1 MISRM
6 GFWKPQQI
14 TFVHPQTEL
23 LRMSTGTERVDLS
36 TFLIPTCVAVASLA
50 LLLLHISVSRFNA
63 EPADASGVVWTRLK
77 RQITTLGGPTIF
89 SFHLVRLLSCATLV
103 ALTITELVC
112 EKSSTSIALLCIFLY
127 TTALSLFS
135 LVTSYRWSQNSIR
148 HLNFVLCATLAVYVY
163 RDVYPLG
170 TFQLKPQDDPEGFLW
185 VKIGLLALAGVLV
198 PLCVP
203 TKYVAVDPKHP
214 KPPNPEQT
222 CSILSRLTFAF
233 IDSVIIKAY
242 YSPSLPYEDLPSL
255 SDYDY
260 AEYLKKKSFRYLD
273 PTIITKRR
281 NAFFSL
287 VRVFAWEFSVLSVIV
302 LLQAVLDFATPIGVK
317 NLLGYIE
324 TDGVDAFF
332 KPWVWIAWLFF
343 GPLLQTMASES
354 YLYITTRQTV
364 HAEAILTEVVLE
376 HALRIRVK
384 AETDD
389 KEDMKAP
396 DTSTSSNPSPSAS
409 ATSSLPGSGATTPS
423 PGSEDDRNTLQSD
436 THSRAA
442 THTTDVTDATDTTL
456 RLGSSSSSKVNK
468 SKVPSNP
475 LKALALT
482 KDSSKPS
489 KSDQS
494 EKAKN
499 ILGKLSNLVT
509 TDMQNIT
516 DGKEALRLII
526 HVPIQVALCVW
537 FLERVLGWSAFVGLA
552 MIIIL
557 FPVPG
562 YFTKLMQSRQKIKMK
577 KTDARIGVVTE
588 TLSVLRMVKFFGWES
603 LMDARIRDSREEEL
617 VYVKK
622 LRLLE
627 LATALSN
634 HIIPLSVMLVT
645 YATYTVVMKQELSAS
660 KVFSSMV
667 VFEKFSML
675 MWRVMYYVTQSVNAK
690 VSLDRVT
697 EFLYETELLDS
708 FQPQHSTTSAVH
720 TSHELAIPITAPPP
734 PSLPF
739 PTQEIGFRNVAFSW
753 SNDYSE
759 NLGNHQSGFSTPTS
773 THSEPLEHST
783 SSLNTRA
790 SQSKKRQFTLQIP
803 NEVIFQRNTINLIVG
818 STGSGKTSML
828 MALLGEMHYIP
839 RSSDFGESWFNLP
852 RTRGVAYAAQESWV
866 QNATIKENII
876 FDSPFSPS
884 RYQKVLY
891 QCALEKDLEL
901 FQAGDETEVGEK
913 GLTLSGGQKARVT
926 LARAI
931 YSSAEVLLLDDVLA
945 ALDVHTSKWIV
956 EKCFKGDLVKD
967 RTILMVT
974 HNISLTQSIAGFA
987 VSLKDGRVISQGNLL
1002 EVFGESEETKEIE
1015 TRLDDVEIEDTIET
1029 IEQIEDDIAAHQV
1042 GTTGSSED
1050 GGGNLKSKKLEGQG
1064 KLIVEEEVQIGNV
1077 GWPAVRLL
1085 LRGLGG
1091 NHVLIFVTSFFT
1103 CFLLSELAEIFQ
1115 TWFLGYWASQYE
1127 QKDPS
1132 DVNVIFYLVGYSF
1145 ILLFVVVMFALG
1157 YIIYLYAVLRAS
1169 RSIHKQLMRSVMGS
1183 TLRWLDTTPTSRV
1196 ITRATQDMRDVDGPL
1211 PNQLSSLIRLTIMM
1225 VGQFCSV
1232 IYFSPAFLFPGI
1244 LVSIAGALC
1253 GSIYIKAQLPI
1264 KRLQSNAK
1272 APVLAHFGT
1281 VMAGLVSVRAYGV
1294 QDRFIK
1300 ESLTRINYYSRPSR
1314 VFWNLNRWIDVRLD
1328 LLGNVFSSSLAAYL
1342 VYVSHGQASTIGF
1355 SLNMAVMFS
1364 SSILY
1369 YIRILN
1375 MFQVRANSLER
1386 INAYIEIEQEAKPTK
1401 EGVPPAYWPS
1411 GGDLRVENLSARYSP
1426 DGPQVLQGVN
1436 FHVKS
1441 GERIGVVGRTGSGK
1455 SSLMLS
1461 LLRCIYTDG
1470 EVYLD
1475 GIATSSINL
1484 DDLRTK
1490 ITIIP
1495 QMPELL
1501 SGTVRRNLDPF
1512 DQYDDAALYDA
1523 LRSAGL
1529 YSIQSEDEDAR
1540 VGLDTAV
1547 ASGGGNLSVGQRQ
1560 IIALA
1565 RAMVRESK
1573 LLILDEATSAIDYK
1587 TDAII
1592 QSSLRHELKGDVTL
1606 ITVAHRLQTIM
1617 DADKIMVLDA
1627 GRIVEYD
1634 SPKELLKKKSGH
1646 LKALVDE
1653 SADKE
1658 RLYRMAEGAT
1668 SQIEE

>member
-1 MISRM
+1 MDSTI
-6 GFWKPQQI
+6 GPQQM
-14 TFVHPQTEL
+14 TFVYSQGMS
-23 LRMSTGTERVDLS
+23 LRMAEEEVALS
-36 TFLIPTCVAVASLA
+36 AFLIPTCVAIASAA
-50 LLLLHISVSRFNA
+50 LLLLHISVSKTKSARL
-63 EPADASGVVWTRLK
+63 DASSRDSPSLK
-77 RQITTLGGPTIF
+77 RQITSLGGSTIF
-89 SFHLVRLLSCATLV
+89 AFYLVRLLACV
-103 ALTITELVC
+103 ALVVIGAIELVR
-112 EKSSTSIALLCIFLY
+112 KRSSVDTALICIFLY
-127 TTALSLFS
+127 TTILSLSS
-135 LVTSYRWSQNSIR
+135 LIASYRWSRNSIR
-148 HLNFVLCATLAVYVY
+148 HLNTVLCATLATYAY

-170 TFQLKPQDDPEGFLW
+170 TFKVVPQDGSDGSFTW
-185 VKIGLLALAGVLV
+185 VKIGLLFLAGVLV

-203 TKYVAVDPKHP
+203 RKYVPVDPKHP
-214 KPPNPEQT
+214 KTPNPEQT

-233 IDSVIIKAY
+233 MDSVIFKAY
-242 YSPSLPYEDLPSL
+242 HSPSLPYEDLPSL
-255 SDYDY
+255 ADYDH
-260 AEYLKKKSFRYLD
+260 AEYLKKRSFRHLD
-273 PTIITKRR
+273 PTIVTKRR

-287 VRVFAWEFSVLSVIV
+287 VRVFTWEFSVLSVLV
-302 LLQAVLDFATPIGVK
+302 LLQSVLDFATPVGVK

-324 TDGVDAFF
+324 TNGVNAVY
-332 KPWVWIAWLFF
+332 KPWVWIAWLFL

-354 YLYITTRQTV
+354 YLYITTRQVV
-364 HAEAILTEVVLE
+364 HAEAILTEVILE

-389 KEDMKAP
+389 GEDKKASEA
-396 DTSTSSNPSPSAS
+396 STSSYPSAS
-409 ATSSLPGSGATTPS
+409 ASPSQSESNMSTPPDSGDE
-423 PGSEDDRNTLQSD
+423 EDQKTVQSD

-442 THTTDVTDATDTTL
+442 TNATEATDASDTTL
-456 RLGSSSSSKVNK
+456 RPGSSSSSKVIK
-468 SKVPSNP
+468 SKEPS
-475 LKALALT
+475 KASALALIT
-482 KDSSKPS
+482 DSSKNP
-489 KSDQS
+489 KSQKINS
-494 EKAKN
+494 EKAKH

-526 HVPIQVALCVW
+526 QVPIQVALCVW

-552 MIIIL
+552 TIIIL
-557 FPVPG
+557 FPIPG

-588 TLSVLRMVKFFGWES
+588 TLSVLRMIKFFGWES
-603 LMDARIRDSREEEL
+603 LMGDRIKDAREEEL

-627 LATALSN
+627 LASGLSN
-634 HIIPLSVMLVT
+634 HVIPLVVMLVT

-667 VFEKFSML
+667 
-675 MWRVMYYVTQSVNAK
+675 NAK

-697 EFLYETELLDS
+697 EFLYETELLDT
-708 FQPQHSTTSAVH
+708 FQTHPHTTGSAA
-720 TSHELAIPITAPPP
+720 SDELGIPVNAPPP
-734 PSLPF
+734 SF
-739 PTQEIGFRNVAFSW
+739 PTQEIGFRNVAFIW
-753 SNDYSE
+753 SNDYS
-759 NLGNHQSGFSTPTS
+759 GNSDEYQSGLSTPTS
-773 THSEPLEHST
+773 TRSEPFEPSI
-783 SSLNTRA
+783 SSSITPT
-790 SQSKKRQFTLQIP
+790 SQSPRSIKRQFTLKVP
-803 NEVIFQRNTINLIVG
+803 DEVIFQRNTINLIVG

-828 MALLGEMHYIP
+828 MALLGEMHFIP
-839 RSSDFGESWFNLP
+839 RNSGIHQSWFNLP
-852 RTRGVAYAAQESWV
+852 RERGVAYAAQESWV

-876 FDSPFSPS
+876 FDSPFEAT
-884 RYQKVLY
+884 RYRQVLY

-967 RTILMVT
+967 RTILLVT
-974 HNISLTQSIAGFA
+974 HNTSLTHPIAGYV
-987 VSLKDGRVISQGNLL
+987 VSLKDGQVAKQGTVA
-1002 EVFGESEETKEIE
+1002 EVLGVSEREQV
-1015 TRLDDVEIEDTIET
+1015 DGPSVENVENVKTIET
-1029 IEQIEDDIAAHQV
+1029 IEQIEDEIAGNGEGD
-1042 GTTGSSED
+1042 GT
-1050 GGGNLKSKKLEGQG
+1050 KSKKSPPVEGQG
-1064 KLIVEEEVQIGNV
+1064 KLIVAEEIQIGNV

-1085 LRGLGG
+1085 IKGLGG
-1091 NHVLIFVTSFFT
+1091 EHVILFVASVFAS
-1103 CFLLSELAEIFQ
+1103 FLLSESAEIFQ
-1115 TWFLGYWASQYE
+1115 TWFLGIWASQYE
-1127 QKDPS
+1127 RKDPS
-1132 DVNVIFYLVGYSF
+1132 ESFHNPFLVCRILMYFVIAL
-1145 ILLFVVVMFALG
+1145 ILLFVVVTFAAG
-1157 YIIYLYAVLRAS
+1157 FIIYLYGVLRAS
-1169 RSIHKQLMRSVMGS
+1169 RSIHKQLMQSVLGS

-1211 PNQLSSLIRLTIMM
+1211 PNQISNLLRLTIMM
-1225 VGQFCSV
+1225 IGQFCSV
-1232 IYFSPAFLFPGI
+1232 IYFSPAFLLPGI
-1244 LVSIAGALC
+1244 LVSVAGALC

-1264 KRLQSNAK
+1264 KRIQSNAK
-1272 APVLAHFGT
+1272 APVLAH
-1281 VMAGLVSVRAYGV
+1281 LSVRAYGV
-1294 QDRFIK
+1294 QERFIK

-1328 LLGNVFSSSLAAYL
+1328 LLGNVFSASLAAYL
-1342 VYVSHGQASTIGF
+1342 VYVSHGQAATIGF

-1369 YIRILN
+1369 YIRIMN
-1375 MFQVRANSLER
+1375 MFQVRGILER
-1386 INAYIEIEQEAKPTK
+1386 INAYVEIEQEPKPTK

-1411 GGDLRVENLSARYSP
+1411 SGDLRVENLSARYSP
-1426 DGPQVLQGVN
+1426 DGPQVLQGIN
-1436 FHVKS
+1436 FHIKS

-1475 GIATSSINL
+1475 GISTSTINL

-1587 TDAII
+1587 TDAVI

-1634 SPKELLKKKSGH
+1634 SPAELLKNESGH
-1646 LKALVDE
+1646 LRALVDE

-1658 RLYRMAEGAT
+1658 HLYQMAGGVA
-1668 SQIEE
+1668 

>member
-1 MISRM
+1 MYILQQSVKLATKVRFFPHSTMDSTM
-6 GFWKPQQI
+6 GSQQMS
-14 TFVHPQTEL
+14 FMYSQGES
-23 LRMSTGTERVDLS
+23 LRMVKE
-36 TFLIPTCVAVASLA
+36 
-50 LLLLHISVSRFNA
+50 
-63 EPADASGVVWTRLK
+63 E
-77 RQITTLGGPTIF
+77 
-89 SFHLVRLLSCATLV
+89 V
-103 ALTITELVC
+103 AL
-112 EKSSTSIALLCIFLY
+112 
-127 TTALSLFS
+127 
-135 LVTSYRWSQNSIR
+135 
-148 HLNFVLCATLAVYVY
+148 
-163 RDVYPLG
+163 DVYPLG
-170 TFQLKPQDDPEGFLW
+170 KFKVVPQDGSDGSF
-185 VKIGLLALAGVLV
+185 
-198 PLCVP
+198 
-203 TKYVAVDPKHP
+203 TKYVPVDPKHP
-214 KPPNPEQT
+214 KTPNPEQT

-233 IDSVIIKAY
+233 MDSVILKAY

-255 SDYDY
+255 ADYDH
-260 AEYLKKKSFRYLD
+260 AEYLKKRSFRHLD
-273 PTIITKRR
+273 PTIVTKRR

-287 VRVFAWEFSVLSVIV
+287 VRVFTWEFSVLSVLV
-302 LLQAVLDFATPIGVK
+302 LLQSVLDFATPVGVK

-324 TDGVDAFF
+324 TNGVNAAF

-354 YLYITTRQTV
+354 YLYITTRQVV
-364 HAEAILTEVVLE
+364 HAEAILTEVILE

-389 KEDMKAP
+389 EDDQRA
-396 DTSTSSNPSPSAS
+396 SEAISSNYPSAS
-409 ATSSLPGSGATTPS
+409 ASPSQSESDSSTPPDSGDE
-423 PGSEDDRNTLQSD
+423 EDQRTLQSD

-442 THTTDVTDATDTTL
+442 TNATEATDATDTTL
-456 RLGSSSSSKVNK
+456 RPGSSSSSKVIK
-468 SKVPSNP
+468 SKEPS
-475 LKALALT
+475 KVSALALT
-482 KDSSKPS
+482 TDSSKNP
-489 KSDQS
+489 KSQKIKS

-526 HVPIQVALCVW
+526 QVPIQVALCVW
-537 FLERVLGWSAFVGLA
+537 FLERVLGW
-552 MIIIL
+552 
-557 FPVPG
+557 
-562 YFTKLMQSRQKIKMK
+562 RIK
-577 KTDARIGVVTE
+577 DA
-588 TLSVLRMVKFFGWES
+588 
-603 LMDARIRDSREEEL
+603 REEEL

-627 LATALSN
+627 LASGLSN
-634 HIIPLSVMLVT
+634 HVIPLIVMLVT

-675 MWRVMYYVTQSVNAK
+675 MWRVMHYVNQSVNAK

-697 EFLYETELLDS
+697 EFLYETELLDT
-708 FQPQHSTTSAVH
+708 FQTHPHTTGSAA
-720 TSHELAIPITAPPP
+720 SDELGIPVTAPPP
-734 PSLPF
+734 PF
-739 PTQEIGFRNVAFSW
+739 PTQEIGFRNVTFSW
-753 SNDYSE
+753 SNDYSGHSDE
-759 NLGNHQSGFSTPTS
+759 YQSGLSTPTS
-773 THSEPLEHST
+773 TRSEPFEPSI
-783 SSLNTRA
+783 SSSITPT
-790 SQSKKRQFTLQIP
+790 SQSPRSIKRQFTLKIP
-803 NEVIFQRNTINLIVG
+803 DEVIFQRNTINLIVG

-828 MALLGEMHYIP
+828 MALLGEMHFIP
-839 RSSDFGESWFNLP
+839 HNSGLHQPWFNLP
-852 RTRGVAYAAQESWV
+852 RGRGVAYAAQESWV

-876 FDSPFSPS
+876 FDSPFEAT
-884 RYQKVLY
+884 RYRQVLH

-967 RTILMVT
+967 RTILLVT
-974 HNISLTQSIAGFA
+974 HNTSLTHPIAGYV
-987 VSLKDGRVISQGNLL
+987 VSLKDGQVAKQGTVA
-1002 EVFGESEETKEIE
+1002 EVLGVSEIE
-1015 TRLDDVEIEDTIET
+1015 QVDGSSAENVENVETIET
-1029 IEQIEDDIAAHQV
+1029 IEQIEDEIAGNHDGSGGSNGEGD
-1042 GTTGSSED
+1042 GT
-1050 GGGNLKSKKLEGQG
+1050 KSKKSPPVEGQG
-1064 KLIVEEEVQIGNV
+1064 KLIVAEEIQIGNV

-1085 LRGLGG
+1085 IKGLGG
-1091 NHVLIFVTSFFT
+1091 QHVILFVASVFAS
-1103 CFLLSELAEIFQ
+1103 FLLSESAEIFQ
-1115 TWFLGYWASQYE
+1115 TWFLGIWASQYE
-1127 QKDPS
+1127 RKDPS
-1132 DVNVIFYLVGYSF
+1132 EVDVVFYLVGYSL
-1145 ILLFVVVMFALG
+1145 ILLFVVVTFAVG
-1157 YIIYLYAVLRAS
+1157 FIIYLYGVLRAS
-1169 RSIHKQLMRSVMGS
+1169 RSIHKQLMQSVLGS

-1196 ITRATQDMRDVDGPL
+1196 ITRATQDMRD
-1211 PNQLSSLIRLTIMM
+1211 
-1225 VGQFCSV
+1225 GQFCSV
-1232 IYFSPAFLFPGI
+1232 IYFSPAFLVPGI
-1244 LVSIAGALC
+1244 LVSVAGALC

-1264 KRLQSNAK
+1264 KRIQSNAK

-1294 QDRFIK
+1294 QERFIK

-1328 LLGNVFSSSLAAYL
+1328 LLGNVFSASLAAYL
-1342 VYVSHGQASTIGF
+1342 VYISHGQAATIGF

-1369 YIRILN
+1369 YIRIMN

-1386 INAYIEIEQEAKPTK
+1386 INAYIEIEQEPKPTK

-1411 GGDLRVENLSARYSP
+1411 SGDLRVENLSARYSP
-1426 DGPQVLQGVN
+1426 DGPQVLQGIN
-1436 FHVKS
+1436 FHIKS

-1475 GIATSSINL
+1475 GLSTSTINL

-1587 TDAII
+1587 TDAVI

-1634 SPKELLKKKSGH
+1634 SPEELLKNESGH
-1646 LKALVDE
+1646 LRALVDE

-1658 RLYRMAEGAT
+1658 HLYQMAGGVAT
-1668 SQIEE
+1668 

>member
-1 MISRM
+1 MDSTM
-6 GFWKPQQI
+6 GSQQMS
-14 TFVHPQTEL
+14 FMYSQGES
-23 LRMSTGTERVDLS
+23 LRMVKEEVALS
-36 TFLIPTCVAVASLA
+36 AFLIPTCVAIASAA
-50 LLLLHISVSRFNA
+50 LMLLHISVSQTKSAR
-63 EPADASGVVWTRLK
+63 PDASSRDSPSLR
-77 RQITTLGGPTIF
+77 RQITTLGGSTIF
-89 SFHLVRLLSCATLV
+89 AFYFVRLLSCV
-103 ALTITELVC
+103 ALVVIGTIELVRSR
-112 EKSSTSIALLCIFLY
+112 SSVDTALIFIFLY
-127 TTALSLFS
+127 TTILSLSS
-135 LVTSYRWSQNSIR
+135 LIASYRWSRNSIR
-148 HLNFVLCATLAVYVY
+148 HLNTVLCATFATYAY

-170 TFQLKPQDDPEGFLW
+170 KFKVVPQDGSDGSFTW
-185 VKIGLLALAGVLV
+185 VKVGLLFLAGVLV

-203 TKYVAVDPKHP
+203 RKYVPVDPKHP
-214 KPPNPEQT
+214 KTPNPEQT

-233 IDSVIIKAY
+233 MDSVILKAY

-255 SDYDY
+255 ADYDH
-260 AEYLKKKSFRYLD
+260 AEYLKKRSFRHLD
-273 PTIITKRR
+273 PTIVTKRR

-287 VRVFAWEFSVLSVIV
+287 VRVFTWEFSVLSVLV
-302 LLQAVLDFATPIGVK
+302 LLQSVLDFATPVGVK

-324 TDGVDAFF
+324 TNGVNATF

-354 YLYITTRQTV
+354 YLYITTRQVV
-364 HAEAILTEVVLE
+364 HAEAILTEVILE

-389 KEDMKAP
+389 EDDQKA
-396 DTSTSSNPSPSAS
+396 SEAISSNYPSAS
-409 ATSSLPGSGATTPS
+409 ASPSQSESDSSTPPDSGDE
-423 PGSEDDRNTLQSD
+423 EDQRTLQSD

-442 THTTDVTDATDTTL
+442 TNATEATDATDTTL
-456 RLGSSSSSKVNK
+456 RPGSSSSSKVIK
-468 SKVPSNP
+468 SKEPS
-475 LKALALT
+475 KVSALALT
-482 KDSSKPS
+482 TDSSKNP
-489 KSDQS
+489 KSQKIKS

-526 HVPIQVALCVW
+526 QVPIQVALCVW

-552 MIIIL
+552 TIIIL
-557 FPVPG
+557 FPIPG
-562 YFTKLMQSRQKIKMK
+562 YFTKLMQSRQKIKMR

-603 LMDARIRDSREEEL
+603 LMGDRIKDAREEEL

-627 LATALSN
+627 LASGLSN
-634 HIIPLSVMLVT
+634 HVIPLIVMLVT

-675 MWRVMYYVTQSVNAK
+675 MWRVMHYVNQSVNAK

-697 EFLYETELLDS
+697 EFLYETELLDT
-708 FQPQHSTTSAVH
+708 FQTHPHTTGSAA
-720 TSHELAIPITAPPP
+720 SDELGIPVTAPPP
-734 PSLPF
+734 PF
-739 PTQEIGFRNVAFSW
+739 PTQEIGFRNVTFSW
-753 SNDYSE
+753 SNDYSGHSDE
-759 NLGNHQSGFSTPTS
+759 YQSGLSTPTS
-773 THSEPLEHST
+773 TRSEPFEPSI
-783 SSLNTRA
+783 SSSITPT
-790 SQSKKRQFTLQIP
+790 SQSPRSIKRQFTLKIP
-803 NEVIFQRNTINLIVG
+803 DEVIFQRNTINLIVG

-828 MALLGEMHYIP
+828 MALLGEMHFIP
-839 RSSDFGESWFNLP
+839 HNSGLHQPWFNLP
-852 RTRGVAYAAQESWV
+852 RGRGVAYAAQESWV

-876 FDSPFSPS
+876 FDSPFETT
-884 RYQKVLY
+884 RYRQVLY

-967 RTILMVT
+967 RTILLVT
-974 HNISLTQSIAGFA
+974 HNTSLTHPIAGYV
-987 VSLKDGRVISQGNLL
+987 VSLKDGQVAKQGTVA
-1002 EVFGESEETKEIE
+1002 EVLGVSEIE
-1015 TRLDDVEIEDTIET
+1015 QVDGSSAENVENVETIET
-1029 IEQIEDDIAAHQV
+1029 IEQIEDEIAGNHDGSGGSNGEGD
-1042 GTTGSSED
+1042 GT
-1050 GGGNLKSKKLEGQG
+1050 KSKKSPPVEGQG
-1064 KLIVEEEVQIGNV
+1064 KLIVAEEIQIGNV

-1085 LRGLGG
+1085 IKGLGG
-1091 NHVLIFVTSFFT
+1091 QHVILFVASVFAS
-1103 CFLLSELAEIFQ
+1103 FLLSESAEIFQ
-1115 TWFLGYWASQYE
+1115 TWFLGIWASQYE
-1127 QKDPS
+1127 RKDPS
-1132 DVNVIFYLVGYSF
+1132 EVDVVFYLVGYSL
-1145 ILLFVVVMFALG
+1145 ILLFVVVTFAVG
-1157 YIIYLYAVLRAS
+1157 FIIYLYGVLRAS
-1169 RSIHKQLMRSVMGS
+1169 RSIHKQLMQSVLGS

-1211 PNQLSSLIRLTIMM
+1211 PNQISNLLRLTIMM
-1225 VGQFCSV
+1225 IGQFCSV
-1232 IYFSPAFLFPGI
+1232 IYFSPAFLVPGI
-1244 LVSIAGALC
+1244 LVSVAGALC

-1264 KRLQSNAK
+1264 KRIQSNAK

-1294 QDRFIK
+1294 QERFIK

-1328 LLGNVFSSSLAAYL
+1328 LLGNVFSASLAAYL
-1342 VYVSHGQASTIGF
+1342 VYISHGQAATIGF

-1369 YIRILN
+1369 YIRIMN

-1386 INAYIEIEQEAKPTK
+1386 INAYIEIEQEPKPTK

-1411 GGDLRVENLSARYSP
+1411 SGDLRVENLSARYSP
-1426 DGPQVLQGVN
+1426 DGPQVLQGIN
-1436 FHVKS
+1436 FHIKS

-1475 GIATSSINL
+1475 GLSTSTINL

-1587 TDAII
+1587 TDAVI

-1634 SPKELLKKKSGH
+1634 SPEELLKNESGH
-1646 LKALVDE
+1646 LRALVDE

-1658 RLYRMAEGAT
+1658 HLYQMAGGVAT
-1668 SQIEE
+1668 

>member
-1 MISRM
+1 M
-6 GFWKPQQI
+6 GAVI
-14 TFVHPQTEL
+14 IE
-23 LRMSTGTERVDLS
+23 LS
-36 TFLIPTCVAVASLA
+36 TFLIPTCVAIASAA
-50 LLLLHISVSRFNA
+50 LLLLHISVSKTKSARL
-63 EPADASGVVWTRLK
+63 DASSRDSPSLK
-77 RQITTLGGPTIF
+77 RQITSLGGSTIF
-89 SFHLVRLLSCATLV
+89 AFYLVRLLACV
-103 ALTITELVC
+103 ALVVIGAIELVM
-112 EKSSTSIALLCIFLY
+112 KRSSVDTALICIFLQLY
-127 TTALSLFS
+127 TTILSLSS
-135 LVTSYRWSQNSIR
+135 LIASYRWSRNSIR
-148 HLNFVLCATLAVYVY
+148 HLNTVLCATLATYAY

-170 TFQLKPQDDPEGFLW
+170 TFRVVPQDGSDGSFTW
-185 VKIGLLALAGVLV
+185 VKIGLLFLAGVLV

-203 TKYVAVDPKHP
+203 RKYVPVDPKHP
-214 KPPNPEQT
+214 KTPNPEQT

-233 IDSVIIKAY
+233 MDSVIFKAY
-242 YSPSLPYEDLPSL
+242 HSPSLPYEDLPSL
-255 SDYDY
+255 ADYDH
-260 AEYLKKKSFRYLD
+260 AEYLKKRSFRHLD
-273 PTIITKRR
+273 PTIVTKRR

-287 VRVFAWEFSVLSVIV
+287 VRVFTWEFSVLSVLV
-302 LLQAVLDFATPIGVK
+302 LLQSVLDFATPVGVK

-324 TDGVDAFF
+324 TNGVNAVY
-332 KPWVWIAWLFF
+332 KPWVWIAWLFL

-354 YLYITTRQTV
+354 YLYITTRQVV
-364 HAEAILTEVVLE
+364 HAEAILTEVILE

-389 KEDMKAP
+389 GEDKKASEA
-396 DTSTSSNPSPSAS
+396 STSSYPSAS
-409 ATSSLPGSGATTPS
+409 ASPSRSESNMSTPLDSGDE
-423 PGSEDDRNTLQSD
+423 EDQKTVQSD

-442 THTTDVTDATDTTL
+442 TNATEATDATDTTL
-456 RLGSSSSSKVNK
+456 RPGSSSSSKVIK
-468 SKVPSNP
+468 SKEPS
-475 LKALALT
+475 KASALALIT
-482 KDSSKPS
+482 DSSKNP
-489 KSDQS
+489 KSQKINS
-494 EKAKN
+494 EKAKH

-526 HVPIQVALCVW
+526 QVPIQVALCVW

-552 MIIIL
+552 TIIIL
-557 FPVPG
+557 FPIPG

-588 TLSVLRMVKFFGWES
+588 TLSVLRMIKFFGWES
-603 LMDARIRDSREEEL
+603 LMGDRIKDAREEEL

-627 LATALSN
+627 LASGLSN
-634 HIIPLSVMLVT
+634 HVIPLVVMLVT

-660 KVFSSMV
+660 KVFS
-667 VFEKFSML
+667 ML
-675 MWRVMYYVTQSVNAK
+675 HKLCSYRIFQGFGFQVLYIFITHCLFKTGITSTSSRLIMDNVNAK

-697 EFLYETELLDS
+697 EFLYETELLDT
-708 FQPQHSTTSAVH
+708 FQTHPHTTGSAA
-720 TSHELAIPITAPPP
+720 SDELGIPVNAPPP
-734 PSLPF
+734 PF
-739 PTQEIGFRNVAFSW
+739 PTQEIGFRNSPR
-753 SNDYSE
+753 SI
-759 NLGNHQSGFSTPTS
+759 
-773 THSEPLEHST
+773 
-783 SSLNTRA
+783 
-790 SQSKKRQFTLQIP
+790 KRQFTLKVP
-803 NEVIFQRNTINLIVG
+803 DEVIFQRNTINLIVG

-828 MALLGEMHYIP
+828 MALLGEMHFIP
-839 RSSDFGESWFNLP
+839 RNSGIHQSWFNLP
-852 RTRGVAYAAQESWV
+852 RERGVAYAAQESWV

-876 FDSPFSPS
+876 FDSPFEAT
-884 RYQKVLY
+884 RYRQVLY

-967 RTILMVT
+967 RTILLVT
-974 HNISLTQSIAGFA
+974 HNTSLTHPIAGYV
-987 VSLKDGRVISQGNLL
+987 VSLKDGQVAKQGTVA
-1002 EVFGESEETKEIE
+1002 EVLGVSEREQV
-1015 TRLDDVEIEDTIET
+1015 DGPSVENVENVKTIET
-1029 IEQIEDDIAAHQV
+1029 IEQIEDEIAGNGEGD
-1042 GTTGSSED
+1042 GT
-1050 GGGNLKSKKLEGQG
+1050 KSKKSPPVEGQG
-1064 KLIVEEEVQIGNV
+1064 KLIVAEEIQIGNV

-1085 LRGLGG
+1085 IKGLGG
-1091 NHVLIFVTSFFT
+1091 EHVILFVASVFAS
-1103 CFLLSELAEIFQ
+1103 FLLSESAEIFQ
-1115 TWFLGYWASQYE
+1115 TWFLGIWAT
-1127 QKDPS
+1127 
-1132 DVNVIFYLVGYSF
+1132 L
-1145 ILLFVVVMFALG
+1145 ILLFVVVTFAAG
-1157 YIIYLYAVLRAS
+1157 FIIYLYGVLRAS
-1169 RSIHKQLMRSVMGS
+1169 RSIHKQLMQSVLGS

-1211 PNQLSSLIRLTIMM
+1211 PNQISNLLRLTIMM
-1225 VGQFCSV
+1225 IGQFCSV
-1232 IYFSPAFLFPGI
+1232 IYFSPAFLLPGI
-1244 LVSIAGALC
+1244 LVSVAGALC

-1264 KRLQSNAK
+1264 KRIQSNAK
-1272 APVLAHFGT
+1272 APVLAH
-1281 VMAGLVSVRAYGV
+1281 LSVRAYGV
-1294 QDRFIK
+1294 QERFIK

-1328 LLGNVFSSSLAAYL
+1328 LLGNVFSASLAAYL
-1342 VYVSHGQASTIGF
+1342 VYVSHGQAATIGF

-1369 YIRILN
+1369 YIRIMN
-1375 MFQVRANSLER
+1375 MFQVRGILER
-1386 INAYIEIEQEAKPTK
+1386 INAYVEIEQEPKPTK

-1411 GGDLRVENLSARYSP
+1411 SGDLRVENLSARYSP
-1426 DGPQVLQGVN
+1426 DGPQVLQGIN
-1436 FHVKS
+1436 FHIKS

-1475 GIATSSINL
+1475 GISTSTINL

-1587 TDAII
+1587 TDAVI

-1634 SPKELLKKKSGH
+1634 SPAELLKNESGH
-1646 LKALVDE
+1646 LRALVDE

-1658 RLYRMAEGAT
+1658 HLYQMAGGVA
-1668 SQIEE
+1668 

>member
-1 MISRM
+1 MAKVGVVELQISR
-6 GFWKPQQI
+6 
-14 TFVHPQTEL
+14 
-23 LRMSTGTERVDLS
+23 
-36 TFLIPTCVAVASLA
+36 
-50 LLLLHISVSRFNA
+50 
-63 EPADASGVVWTRLK
+63 
-77 RQITTLGGPTIF
+77 LGGPAIF
-89 SFHLVRLLSCATLV
+89 VFYFIRLLACLALV
-103 ALTITELVC
+103 GINVTQLV
-112 EKSSTSIALLCIFLY
+112 Y
-127 TTALSLFS
+127 TTILSFS
-135 LVTSYRWSQNSIR
+135 SLSASYRWSRNSTR
-148 HLNFVLCATLAVYVY
+148 HLNTILCVTLAVYAY

-170 TFQLKPQDDPEGFLW
+170 TFKLEHQDGSDGGLLW
-185 VKIGLLALAGVLV
+185 VKIGLLVLAGVIV

-203 TKYVAVDPKHP
+203 RKYVPVDPKHP
-214 KPPNPEQT
+214 KPPNAEQT

-233 IDSVIIKAY
+233 MDTVIIKAY
-242 YSPSLPYEDLPSL
+242 HSPSLPYDDLPPL
-255 SDYDY
+255 ADYDH
-260 AEYLKKKSFRYLD
+260 AEYLKKKSFRHLD
-273 PTIITKRR
+273 PTIVTKRR

-287 VRVFAWEFSVLSVIV
+287 VRVFTWEFSILSVLV

-324 TDGVDAFF
+324 TNGVDASF
-332 KPWVWIAWLFF
+332 KPWVWILWLFV

-354 YLYITTRQTV
+354 YLYISTRQVV
-364 HAEAILTEVVLE
+364 HAEAILTEVILE

-384 AETDD
+384 AETDAKDD
-389 KEDMKAP
+389 KKTLEI
-396 DTSTSSNPSPSAS
+396 SNSSNSSPSPSAS
-409 ATSSLPGSGATTPS
+409 AAGSRFDSGTTTPS
-423 PGSEDDRNTLQSD
+423 PDSGQEDNDDQRTLQSD
-436 THSRAA
+436 AHSRATTNA
-442 THTTDVTDATDTTL
+442 TEATDATDRTL
-456 RLGSSSSSKVNK
+456 RPRSSSSSKLIK
-468 SKVPSNP
+468 SKSASEPSTLGP
-475 LKALALT
+475 T
-482 KDSSKPS
+482 KDPKDLSRTS
-489 KSDQS
+489 KSRKPDS
-494 EKAKN
+494 EKAKS

-526 HVPIQVALCVW
+526 YVPSQVALCVW

-562 YFTKLMQSRQKIKMK
+562 YFTKLLQSRQKTKMK

-603 LMDARIRDSREEEL
+603 LMNDRIQDAREEEL
-617 VYVKK
+617 IYVKK

-627 LATALSN
+627 LASSLSN
-634 HIIPLSVMLVT
+634 SLFSSQ
-645 YATYTVVMKQELSAS
+645 TVVMKQKLSAS
-660 KVFSSMV
+660 KVFSSM
-667 VFEKFSML
+667 
-675 MWRVMYYVTQSVNAK
+675 VNAK

-697 EFLYETELLDS
+697 EFLYETELLDN
-708 FQPQHSTTSAVH
+708 FQQRHSTNSIA
-720 TSHELAIPITAPPP
+720 LANDEPAIQVTASPPP
-734 PSLPF
+734 IPSF
-739 PTQEIGFRNVAFSW
+739 PTQAIGFHNVAFSW

-759 NLGNHQSGFSTPTS
+759 NSEDYESGFSTPTS
-773 THSEPLEHST
+773 TRSFGPSIT
-783 SSLNTRA
+783 SLNTR
-790 SQSKKRQFTLQIP
+790 SLHSKKRQFTLRIP
-803 NEVIFQRNTINLIVG
+803 DEVIFQKNAINLIVG

-828 MALLGEMHYIP
+828 MALLGEMHYVP
-839 RSSDFGESWFNLP
+839 RSSDLGESWFNLP
-852 RTRGVAYAAQESWV
+852 KGRGVGYAAQESWV

-876 FDSPFSPS
+876 FDSPFEAS
-884 RYQKVLY
+884 RYHKVLY
-891 QCALEKDLEL
+891 QCALERDLEL

-926 LARAI
+926 LARAV
-931 YSSAEVLLLDDVLA
+931 YSSADVLLLDDVLA

-974 HNISLTQSIAGFA
+974 HNISLTRSIAGFV
-987 VSLKDGRVISQGNLL
+987 VSLKDGHVVRQGTVL
-1002 EVFGESEETKEIE
+1002 EVLGVSEKEQIEELETKE
-1015 TRLDDVEIEDTIET
+1015 TIET
-1029 IEQIEDDIAAHQV
+1029 IEQIEDEIAANQDE
-1042 GTTGSSED
+1042 SSRT
-1050 GGGNLKSKKLEGQG
+1050 KSKNSPPVEGQG
-1064 KLIVEEEVQIGNV
+1064 KLIVAEEVQIGNV

-1085 LRGLGG
+1085 LEGLGG
-1091 NHVLIFVTSFFT
+1091 KHVVLFVTSFFT
-1103 CFLLSELAEIFQ
+1103 SFLMSELAEIFQ

-1132 DVNVIFYLVGYSF
+1132 EVNVVFYLVGYSL
-1145 ILLFVVVMFALG
+1145 ILLFVIVMFTCG
-1157 YIIYLYAVLRAS
+1157 FIIYLYAVLRAS
-1169 RSIHKQLMRSVMGS
+1169 RSIHKQLVQSVLGS

-1211 PNQLSSLIRLTIMM
+1211 PNQLSSLVRLTIMM

-1244 LVSIAGALC
+1244 LVSLAGALC

-1264 KRLQSNAK
+1264 KRVQSNAK

-1294 QDRFIK
+1294 QERFIK

-1328 LLGNVFSSSLAAYL
+1328 FLGNVFSASLAAYL
-1342 VYVSHGQASTIGF
+1342 VYVSKGRAATIGF

-1364 SSILY
+1364 SSILF

-1375 MFQVRANSLER
+1375 MFQVRGILER
-1386 INAYIEIEQEAKPTK
+1386 INAYIEIEQEPKPTR

-1411 GGDLRVENLSARYSP
+1411 SGELRVVNLSARYSP
-1426 DGPQVLQGVN
+1426 DGPQVLQGIN
-1436 FHVKS
+1436 FQINS

-1475 GIATSSINL
+1475 GVRTSSINL

-1490 ITIIP
+1490 ITVIP

-1540 VGLDTAV
+1540 VSLDTAV

-1573 LLILDEATSAIDYK
+1573 LLILDEATSAIDYR
-1587 TDAII
+1587 TDAVI

-1634 SPKELLKKKSGH
+1634 SPKELLKNKSGH
-1646 LKALVDE
+1646 LRALVDE

-1658 RLYRMAEGAT
+1658 YLYRMAEGVEGVA
-1668 SQIEE
+1668 SPA

>member
-1 MISRM
+1 S
-6 GFWKPQQI
+6 
-14 TFVHPQTEL
+14 
-23 LRMSTGTERVDLS
+23 
-36 TFLIPTCVAVASLA
+36 
-50 LLLLHISVSRFNA
+50 
-63 EPADASGVVWTRLK
+63 
-77 RQITTLGGPTIF
+77 
-89 SFHLVRLLSCATLV
+89 
-103 ALTITELVC
+103 
-112 EKSSTSIALLCIFLY
+112 
-127 TTALSLFS
+127 
-135 LVTSYRWSQNSIR
+135 
-148 HLNFVLCATLAVYVY
+148 
-163 RDVYPLG
+163 
-170 TFQLKPQDDPEGFLW
+170 
-185 VKIGLLALAGVLV
+185 
-198 PLCVP
+198 
-203 TKYVAVDPKHP
+203 
-214 KPPNPEQT
+214 
-222 CSILSRLTFAF
+222 
-233 IDSVIIKAY
+233 
-242 YSPSLPYEDLPSL
+242 
-255 SDYDY
+255 
-260 AEYLKKKSFRYLD
+260 
-273 PTIITKRR
+273 
-281 NAFFSL
+281 
-287 VRVFAWEFSVLSVIV
+287 
-302 LLQAVLDFATPIGVK
+302 
-317 NLLGYIE
+317 
-324 TDGVDAFF
+324 
-332 KPWVWIAWLFF
+332 
-343 GPLLQTMASES
+343 
-354 YLYITTRQTV
+354 
-364 HAEAILTEVVLE
+364 
-376 HALRIRVK
+376 
-384 AETDD
+384 
-389 KEDMKAP
+389 
-396 DTSTSSNPSPSAS
+396 
-409 ATSSLPGSGATTPS
+409 
-423 PGSEDDRNTLQSD
+423 
-436 THSRAA
+436 
-442 THTTDVTDATDTTL
+442 
-456 RLGSSSSSKVNK
+456 
-468 SKVPSNP
+468 
-475 LKALALT
+475 
-482 KDSSKPS
+482 
-489 KSDQS
+489 
-494 EKAKN
+494 
-499 ILGKLSNLVT
+499 
-509 TDMQNIT
+509 
-516 DGKEALRLII
+516 
-526 HVPIQVALCVW
+526 
-537 FLERVLGWSAFVGLA
+537 
-552 MIIIL
+552 
-557 FPVPG
+557 
-562 YFTKLMQSRQKIKMK
+562 
-577 KTDARIGVVTE
+577 
-588 TLSVLRMVKFFGWES
+588 
-603 LMDARIRDSREEEL
+603 
-617 VYVKK
+617 
-622 LRLLE
+622 
-627 LATALSN
+627 

-667 VFEKFSML
+667 VLRSSVCECLVTLFSRDVL
-675 MWRVMYYVTQSVNAK
+675 LEIVVNAK

-708 FQPQHSTTSAVH
+708 FQPQHPTTSAVP

-987 VSLKDGRVISQGNLL
+987 VSLKDGRVISQGNVL
-1002 EVFGESEETKEIE
+1002 EVFGESEETKQIE
-1015 TRLDDVEIEDTIET
+1015 ARLDDVETGDTFET
-1029 IEQIEDDIAAHQV
+1029 IEQIEDDIAAHQ
-1042 GTTGSSED
+1042 
-1050 GGGNLKSKKLEGQG
+1050 KLEGQG

-1375 MFQVRANSLER
+1375 MFQVRGMFSLER
-1386 INAYIEIEQEAKPTK
+1386 INAYIEIEQEPKPTK

-1490 ITIIP
+1490 ITVIP

-1658 RLYRMAEGAT
+1658 RLHRMAEGAT

>member
-1 MISRM
+1 MDSTM
-6 GFWKPQQI
+6 GSQQMS
-14 TFVHPQTEL
+14 FMYSQGES
-23 LRMSTGTERVDLS
+23 LRMVKEEVALS
-36 TFLIPTCVAVASLA
+36 TFLIPTCVAIASAA
-50 LLLLHISVSRFNA
+50 LMLLHISVSQ
-63 EPADASGVVWTRLK
+63 TK
-77 RQITTLGGPTIF
+77 R
-89 SFHLVRLLSCATLV
+89 
-103 ALTITELVC
+103 
-112 EKSSTSIALLCIFLY
+112 
-127 TTALSLFS
+127 
-135 LVTSYRWSQNSIR
+135 
-148 HLNFVLCATLAVYVY
+148 
-163 RDVYPLG
+163 
-170 TFQLKPQDDPEGFLW
+170 
-185 VKIGLLALAGVLV
+185 VLV

-203 TKYVAVDPKHP
+203 RKYVPVDPKHP
-214 KPPNPEQT
+214 KTPNPEQT

-233 IDSVIIKAY
+233 MDSVILKAY

-255 SDYDY
+255 ADYDH
-260 AEYLKKKSFRYLD
+260 AEYLKKRSFRHLD
-273 PTIITKRR
+273 PTIVTKRR

-287 VRVFAWEFSVLSVIV
+287 VRVFTWEFSVLSVLV
-302 LLQAVLDFATPIGVK
+302 LLQSVLDFATPVGVK

-324 TDGVDAFF
+324 TNGVNAAF

-354 YLYITTRQTV
+354 YLYITTRQVV
-364 HAEAILTEVVLE
+364 HAEAILTEVILE

-389 KEDMKAP
+389 EDDQKA
-396 DTSTSSNPSPSAS
+396 SEAISSNYPSAS
-409 ATSSLPGSGATTPS
+409 ASPSQSESDSSTPPDSGDE
-423 PGSEDDRNTLQSD
+423 EDQRTLQSD

-442 THTTDVTDATDTTL
+442 TNATEATDATDTTL
-456 RLGSSSSSKVNK
+456 RPGSSSSSKVIK
-468 SKVPSNP
+468 SKEPS
-475 LKALALT
+475 KVSALALT
-482 KDSSKPS
+482 TDSSKNP
-489 KSDQS
+489 KSQKIKS

-526 HVPIQVALCVW
+526 QVPIQVALCVW

-552 MIIIL
+552 TIIIL
-557 FPVPG
+557 FPIPG
-562 YFTKLMQSRQKIKMK
+562 YFTKLMQSRQKIKMR

-603 LMDARIRDSREEEL
+603 LMGDRIKDAREEEL

-627 LATALSN
+627 LASGLSN
-634 HIIPLSVMLVT
+634 HVIPLIVMLVT

-675 MWRVMYYVTQSVNAK
+675 MWRVMHYVNQSVNAK

-697 EFLYETELLDS
+697 EFLYETELLDT
-708 FQPQHSTTSAVH
+708 FQTHPHTTGSAA
-720 TSHELAIPITAPPP
+720 SDELGIPVTAPPP
-734 PSLPF
+734 PF
-739 PTQEIGFRNVAFSW
+739 PTQEIGFRNVTFSW
-753 SNDYSE
+753 SNDYSGHSDE
-759 NLGNHQSGFSTPTS
+759 YQSGLSTPTS
-773 THSEPLEHST
+773 TRSEPFEPSI
-783 SSLNTRA
+783 SSSITPT
-790 SQSKKRQFTLQIP
+790 SQSPRSIKRQFTLKIP
-803 NEVIFQRNTINLIVG
+803 DEVIFQRNTINLIVG

-828 MALLGEMHYIP
+828 MALLGEMHFIP
-839 RSSDFGESWFNLP
+839 HNSGLHQPWFNLP
-852 RTRGVAYAAQESWV
+852 RGRGVAYAAQESWV

-876 FDSPFSPS
+876 FDSPFEAT
-884 RYQKVLY
+884 RYRQVLH

-967 RTILMVT
+967 RTILLVT
-974 HNISLTQSIAGFA
+974 HNTSLTHPIAGYV
-987 VSLKDGRVISQGNLL
+987 VSLKDGQVAKQGTVA
-1002 EVFGESEETKEIE
+1002 EVLGVSEIE
-1015 TRLDDVEIEDTIET
+1015 QVDGSSAENVENVETIET
-1029 IEQIEDDIAAHQV
+1029 IEQIEDEIAGNHDGSGGSNGEGD
-1042 GTTGSSED
+1042 GT
-1050 GGGNLKSKKLEGQG
+1050 KSKKSPPVEGQG
-1064 KLIVEEEVQIGNV
+1064 KLIVAEEIQIGNV

-1085 LRGLGG
+1085 IQGLGG
-1091 NHVLIFVTSFFT
+1091 QHVILFVASVFAS
-1103 CFLLSELAEIFQ
+1103 FLLSESAEIFQ
-1115 TWFLGYWASQYE
+1115 TWFLGIWASQYE
-1127 QKDPS
+1127 RKDPS
-1132 DVNVIFYLVGYSF
+1132 EVDVVFYLVGYSL
-1145 ILLFVVVMFALG
+1145 ILLFVVVTFAVG
-1157 YIIYLYAVLRAS
+1157 FIIYLYGVLRAS
-1169 RSIHKQLMRSVMGS
+1169 RSIHKQLMQSVLGS

-1211 PNQLSSLIRLTIMM
+1211 PNQISNLLRLTIMM
-1225 VGQFCSV
+1225 IGQFCSV
-1232 IYFSPAFLFPGI
+1232 IYFSPAFLVPGI
-1244 LVSIAGALC
+1244 LVSVAGALC

-1264 KRLQSNAK
+1264 KRIQSNAK

-1294 QDRFIK
+1294 QERFIK

-1328 LLGNVFSSSLAAYL
+1328 LLGNVFSASLAAYL
-1342 VYVSHGQASTIGF
+1342 VYVSHGQAATIGF

-1369 YIRILN
+1369 YIRIMN

-1386 INAYIEIEQEAKPTK
+1386 INAYIEIEQEPKPTK

-1411 GGDLRVENLSARYSP
+1411 SGDLRVENLSARYSP
-1426 DGPQVLQGVN
+1426 DGPQVLQGIN
-1436 FHVKS
+1436 FHIKS

-1475 GIATSSINL
+1475 GLSTSTINL

-1587 TDAII
+1587 TDAVI

-1634 SPKELLKKKSGH
+1634 SPEELLKNESGH
-1646 LKALVDE
+1646 LRALVDE

-1658 RLYRMAEGAT
+1658 HLYQMAGGVAT
-1668 SQIEE
+1668 

>member
-1 MISRM
+1 M

-14 TFVHPQTEL
+14 TFVYPQTEL
-23 LRMSTGTERVDLS
+23 LRMFTGTER
-36 TFLIPTCVAVASLA
+36 
-50 LLLLHISVSRFNA
+50 
-63 EPADASGVVWTRLK
+63 PADASGVVWTRLR

-89 SFHLVRLLSCATLV
+89 SFHLVRLLSCAALV
-103 ALTITELVC
+103 ALTITELPYSA
-112 EKSSTSIALLCIFLY
+112 SSYVICFFDMLALILSSQLY

-135 LVTSYRWSQNSIR
+135 LVTSYRWSQISIR

-163 RDVYPLG
+163 RDVYPLA
-170 TFQLKPQDDPEGFLW
+170 TFQLKPQDDSEGFFLW
-185 VKIGLLALAGVLV
+185 VTIGLLALAGVLV

-343 GPLLQTMASES
+343 GPLLQTMASET

-409 ATSSLPGSGATTPS
+409 ATSSLPGTGATTPS
-423 PGSEDDRNTLQSD
+423 PGSEDDNEDDRKTLQSD

-442 THTTDVTDATDTTL
+442 THTTDVTYATDTTL
-456 RLGSSSSSKVNK
+456 RQGPSSSSKVNK
-468 SKVPSNP
+468 SKVPPNP

-577 KTDARIGVVTE
+577 KTDARIGIVTE

-603 LMDARIRDSREEEL
+603 LMDARIRDAREEEL

-627 LATALSN
+627 LANALSN

-667 VFEKFSML
+667 
-675 MWRVMYYVTQSVNAK
+675 NAK

-708 FQPQHSTTSAVH
+708 FQPQHSTTSAVP
-720 TSHELAIPITAPPP
+720 TSQELAIPVTAPPP

-739 PTQEIGFRNVAFSW
+739 STQEIGFRNVAFSW

-773 THSEPLEHST
+773 THSEPLEHSI

-803 NEVIFQRNTINLIVG
+803 NEVIFQRNAINLVVG

-839 RSSDFGESWFNLP
+839 RSSDLGESWFNLP

-974 HNISLTQSIAGFA
+974 HNVSLTQSIAGFA
-987 VSLKDGRVISQGNLL
+987 VSLKDGRVISQGNAL
-1002 EVFGESEETKEIE
+1002 EVFGVSEETKQIE
-1015 TRLDDVEIEDTIET
+1015 EARLDDVEIGDTIET

-1050 GGGNLKSKKLEGQG
+1050 RGGTKSKKLEGQG

-1091 NHVLIFVTSFFT
+1091 NHILIFVTSFFT

-1115 TWFLGYWASQYE
+1115 TWFLGYWAT
-1127 QKDPS
+1127 
-1132 DVNVIFYLVGYSF
+1132 F

-1169 RSIHKQLMRSVMGS
+1169 RSIHKQLMQSVMGS
-1183 TLRWLDTTPTSRV
+1183 TLRYTTPTSRV

-1364 SSILY
+1364 SSILF

-1375 MFQVRANSLER
+1375 MFQVRGILER
-1386 INAYIEIEQEAKPTK
+1386 INAYIEIEQEPKPTK

-1547 ASGGGNLSVGQRQ
+1547 ASGGGNMSVGQRQ

-1587 TDAII
+1587 TDGII
-1592 QSSLRHELKGDVTL
+1592 QSSLRHELKGNVTL

>member
-1 MISRM
+1 MDSTM
-6 GFWKPQQI
+6 GSQQ
-14 TFVHPQTEL
+14 
-23 LRMSTGTERVDLS
+23 MSFMYLQGKSLKMDKEEVALS
-36 TFLIPTCVAVASLA
+36 TFLIPTCVAIASAA
-50 LLLLHISVSRFNA
+50 LLLLHISVSQTKSAR
-63 EPADASGVVWTRLK
+63 PDASSRDSPSLR
-77 RQITTLGGPTIF
+77 RQITSLGGSTIF
-89 SFHLVRLLSCATLV
+89 AFYLVRLLACV
-103 ALTITELVC
+103 ALVVIGAIELVRSR
-112 EKSSTSIALLCIFLY
+112 SSVDTALICIFLY
-127 TTALSLFS
+127 TTILSLSS
-135 LVTSYRWSQNSIR
+135 LVASYRWSRNSIR
-148 HLNFVLCATLAVYVY
+148 HLNTVLCATFATYAY

-170 TFQLKPQDDPEGFLW
+170 TYKVVPQDGSDGCFTW
-185 VKIGLLALAGVLV
+185 VKIGLLFLAGVLV

-203 TKYVAVDPKHP
+203 RKYVPVDPKHP
-214 KPPNPEQT
+214 KTPNPEQT

-233 IDSVIIKAY
+233 MDSVIFKAY

-255 SDYDY
+255 ADYDH
-260 AEYLKKKSFRYLD
+260 AEYLKKRSFRHLD
-273 PTIITKRR
+273 PTIVTKRR

-287 VRVFAWEFSVLSVIV
+287 VRVFTWEFSVLSVLV
-302 LLQAVLDFATPIGVK
+302 LLQSVLDFATPVGVK

-324 TDGVDAFF
+324 TNGVNAAFR
-332 KPWVWIAWLFF
+332 PWVWIAWLFL

-354 YLYITTRQTV
+354 YLYITTRQVV
-364 HAEAILTEVVLE
+364 HAEAILTEVILE

-389 KEDMKAP
+389 EEDRKASE
-396 DTSTSSNPSPSAS
+396 TSISSNYPSAS
-409 ATSSLPGSGATTPS
+409 ASPSQSESDMATPPDSGDE
-423 PGSEDDRNTLQSD
+423 EDQKTLQSD

-442 THTTDVTDATDTTL
+442 TNATEATDATDTTL
-456 RLGSSSSSKVNK
+456 RPGSSSSSKVIK
-468 SKVPSNP
+468 SKEPS
-475 LKALALT
+475 KVSALALT
-482 KDSSKPS
+482 TDSSKNP
-489 KSDQS
+489 KSQKINS

-526 HVPIQVALCVW
+526 QVPIQVALCVW

-552 MIIIL
+552 TIIIL
-557 FPVPG
+557 FPIPG

-577 KTDARIGVVTE
+577 KTDARIGIVTE

-603 LMDARIRDSREEEL
+603 LMGDRIKDAREEEL

-627 LATALSN
+627 LASGLSN
-634 HIIPLSVMLVT
+634 HVIPLIVMLVT

-675 MWRVMYYVTQSVNAK
+675 MWRVMHYVNQSVNAK

-697 EFLYETELLDS
+697 EFLYETELLDT
-708 FQPQHSTTSAVH
+708 FQTHPH
-720 TSHELAIPITAPPP
+720 TSGSASSDGLIPVTAPP
-734 PSLPF
+734 PF

-753 SNDYSE
+753 SNDYS
-759 NLGNHQSGFSTPTS
+759 GNSDEYQSGLSTPTS
-773 THSEPLEHST
+773 TRSEPFEPSI
-783 SSLNTRA
+783 SSSVTPT
-790 SQSKKRQFTLQIP
+790 SQSPRSSKRQFTLKIP
-803 NEVIFQRNTINLIVG
+803 DEVIFQRNAINLIVG

-828 MALLGEMHYIP
+828 MALLGEMHLIP
-839 RSSDFGESWFNLP
+839 RNSGLHQSWFNLP
-852 RTRGVAYAAQESWV
+852 RGRGVAYAAQESWV

-876 FDSPFSPS
+876 FDSPFEAT
-884 RYQKVLY
+884 RYRQVLY

-967 RTILMVT
+967 RTILLVT
-974 HNISLTQSIAGFA
+974 HNTSLTHPIAGNV
-987 VSLKDGRVISQGNLL
+987 VSLKDGQVAKQGTVAEVLGIS
-1002 EVFGESEETKEIE
+1002 EVEQVDGPSAEN
-1015 TRLDDVEIEDTIET
+1015 VENVETIET
-1029 IEQIEDDIAAHQV
+1029 IEQIEDEIAGNHGGSNGEGD
-1042 GTTGSSED
+1042 GT
-1050 GGGNLKSKKLEGQG
+1050 KSKKSPPVEGQG
-1064 KLIVEEEVQIGNV
+1064 KLIVAEEIQIGNV

-1085 LRGLGG
+1085 IKGLGG
-1091 NHVLIFVTSFFT
+1091 QHVILFVASVFAS
-1103 CFLLSELAEIFQ
+1103 FLLSESAEIFQ
-1115 TWFLGYWASQYE
+1115 TWFLGIWASQYE
-1127 QKDPS
+1127 RKDAS
-1132 DVNVIFYLVGYSF
+1132 EVDVVFYLVGYSL
-1145 ILLFVVVMFALG
+1145 ILLFVVVTFAVG
-1157 YIIYLYAVLRAS
+1157 FIIYLYGALRAS
-1169 RSIHKQLMRSVMGS
+1169 RSIHKQLVQSVLSS

-1211 PNQLSSLIRLTIMM
+1211 PNQISNLLRLTIMM
-1225 VGQFCSV
+1225 IGQFCSV
-1232 IYFSPAFLFPGI
+1232 IYFSPAFLLPGI
-1244 LVSIAGALC
+1244 LVSVAGALC

-1264 KRLQSNAK
+1264 KRIQSNAK

-1294 QDRFIK
+1294 QERFIK

-1328 LLGNVFSSSLAAYL
+1328 LLGNVFSASLAAYL
-1342 VYVSHGQASTIGF
+1342 VYVSHGQAATIGF

-1369 YIRILN
+1369 YIRIMN

-1386 INAYIEIEQEAKPTK
+1386 INAYIEIEQEPKPTK

-1411 GGDLRVENLSARYSP
+1411 SGDLRVENLSARYSP
-1426 DGPQVLQGVN
+1426 DGPQVLQGIN
-1436 FHVKS
+1436 FHIKS

-1475 GIATSSINL
+1475 GISTSTINL

-1529 YSIQSEDEDAR
+1529 YSIQSEDENAR

-1587 TDAII
+1587 TDAVI

-1634 SPKELLKKKSGH
+1634 SPKELLKNESGH
-1646 LKALVDE
+1646 LRALVDE

-1658 RLYRMAEGAT
+1658 HLYQMAGGVAT
-1668 SQIEE
+1668 